1 MDESDGLENRYGGNL
16 IVGSNPTPS
25 ARIDTSLARISIR
38 WSGPFAAV
46 RTERRPGERGT
57 AR

>member
-1 MDESDGLENRYGGNL
+1 
-16 IVGSNPTPS
+16 
-25 ARIDTSLARISIR
+25 LARISIR